1 MSAVF
6 FFARLFICV
15 YRQILSLKYST
26 HIVKSKKPLHSST
39 LQQLQ
44 KKRKKCLFDRH
55 VSEDSPSQTLQ
66 FCTVNIKQLCN
77 EYNYHRRRNME
88 AA

>member
-6 FFARLFICV
+6 FFARLSICV

-44 KKRKKCLFDRH
+44 KKEKSAFLIDTYRKTAPAKRSNF
-55 VSEDSPSQTLQ
+55 VQ
-66 FCTVNIKQLCN
+66 
-77 EYNYHRRRNME
+77 
-88 AA
+88 